1 MKKIVVLTSFI
12 LIFLSCKITKRNQ
25 YNRKEVLS
33 MREMRERLEI
43 YYWQKWQNDSKI
55 SSDTDTLYVFRFN
68 RHNKRKGILYKIDF
82 KSSSWKIYSE
92 RKFNVLD
99 YKDNSMVLRFQDTD
113 NKQISKLY
121 FKSWVEMFLD
131 NVKYS
136 PVRIE

>member
-1 MKKIVVLTSFI
+1 MKKIVVIISLI

-121 FKSWVEMFLD
+121 FKSWIVMFLD
-131 NVKYS
+131 SVRYS